1 MAPETFGRVY
11 SEKSDVWSYGALLV
25 EMLSGTIPF
34 GSNLG
39 LADVIVGVRDQG
51 WTPLVVMGP
60 QATQVDIQWLQTA
73 PKYLVLLM
81 KLCFQREASER
92 PSFSEIVSF
101 LEQHVPENVAKEEAR
116 IQKRTEKREKLL
128 KAIDEIA
135 IS

>member
-1 MAPETFGRVY
+1 MAPETFRRVY

-39 LADVIVGVRDQG
+39 LADVIVGVRYQG

-92 PSFSEIVSF
+92 PSFSEIV
-101 LEQHVPENVAKEEAR
+101 AKEEAR